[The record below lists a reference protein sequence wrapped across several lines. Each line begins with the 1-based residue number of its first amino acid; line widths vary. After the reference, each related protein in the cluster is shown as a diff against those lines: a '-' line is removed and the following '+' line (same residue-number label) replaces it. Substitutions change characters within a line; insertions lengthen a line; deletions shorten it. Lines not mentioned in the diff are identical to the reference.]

1 MEISFQHFLNAVFGG
16 LLSWPMLQPEFVDPV
31 SHTSPVNSVPVV
43 ASNLS
48 IKAFVF
54 LCPSFSFNGFN
65 LGPIESKHLI
75 VPGIRF
81 KIQNLT

>member
-43 ASNLS
+43 DSNLS

-54 LCPSFSFNGFN
+54 LCPSFSLNGFN
-65 LGPIESKHLI
+65 LGPDPSSPFYRI
-75 VPGIRF
+75 
-81 KIQNLT
+81 